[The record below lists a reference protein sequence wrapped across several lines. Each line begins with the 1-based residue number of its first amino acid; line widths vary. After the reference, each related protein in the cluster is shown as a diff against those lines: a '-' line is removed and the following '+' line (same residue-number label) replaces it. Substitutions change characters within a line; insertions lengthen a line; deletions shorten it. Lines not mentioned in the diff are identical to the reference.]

1 MEVSD
6 EMLSRPSPAVLG
18 LNDVVVVEDSVTPAE
33 QGVTPAEQGVTPAEQ
48 GVLTVW
54 TQEQREGAG

>member
-6 EMLSRPSPAVLG
+6 EMVSRPSPAVLG

-33 QGVTPAEQGVTPAEQ
+33 QGVTPAEQGV
-48 GVLTVW
+48 LTVW

>member
-33 QGVTPAEQGVTPAEQ
+33 QGV
-48 GVLTVW
+48 LTVW

>member
-1 MEVSD
+1 
-6 EMLSRPSPAVLG
+6 
-18 LNDVVVVEDSVTPAE
+18 
-33 QGVTPAEQGVTPAEQ
+33 VTPAEQGVTPAEQ